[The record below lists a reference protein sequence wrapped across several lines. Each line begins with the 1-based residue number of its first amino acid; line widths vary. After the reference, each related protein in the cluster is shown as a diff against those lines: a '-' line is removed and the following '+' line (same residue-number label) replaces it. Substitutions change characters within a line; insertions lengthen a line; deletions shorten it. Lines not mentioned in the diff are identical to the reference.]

1 MGLKM
6 CIKDFSALYN
16 LKLDGECTANCVHDI
31 SDILSY
37 TVYWMKIMMDI
48 YFVYY
53 VTS

>member
-31 SDILSY
+31 YQISY
-37 TVYWMKIMMDI
+37 LIVYWMKIMMDI